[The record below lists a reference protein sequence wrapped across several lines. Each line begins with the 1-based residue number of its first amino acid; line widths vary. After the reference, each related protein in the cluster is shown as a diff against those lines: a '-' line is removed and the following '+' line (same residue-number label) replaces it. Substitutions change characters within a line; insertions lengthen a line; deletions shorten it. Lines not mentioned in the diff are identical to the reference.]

1 MIGQLYQLNIV
12 HDIQNN
18 TPLISKPSDTGY
30 SQEVY
35 RFASTSFIVTIEVR
49 ESFSNREESLHLS
62 LHSGAFSL
70 NLKLGYFL

>member
-30 SQEVY
+30 SLEVY
-35 RFASTSFIVTIEVR
+35 RFASTSFMVTIEVR
-49 ESFSNREESLHLS
+49 ESF
-62 LHSGAFSL
+62 
-70 NLKLGYFL
+70 